1 MDATDPYPRS
11 LEAAVR
17 DALADTPVV
26 VIQGARQVGKST
38 LAQFAAA
45 GAADAH
51 QVTLDDPAALAVA
64 ESDPAFFV
72 EQAGRGLLVIDEAQR
87 TPGLILPL
95 KASVDRDRRPGRF
108 LLTGSADLLQAK
120 GVGDSL
126 AGRAETFELKP
137 LSLDPPMR

>member
-1 MDATDPYPRS
+1 MDATEPYPRS
-11 LEAAVR
+11 LEVAVR

-38 LAQFAAA
+38 LAQLVAA
-45 GAADAH
+45 GSLNVR

-87 TPGLILPL
+87 APGLILPL
-95 KASVDRDRRPGRF
+95 
-108 LLTGSADLLQAK
+108 
-120 GVGDSL
+120 
-126 AGRAETFELKP
+126 
-137 LSLDPPMR
+137 